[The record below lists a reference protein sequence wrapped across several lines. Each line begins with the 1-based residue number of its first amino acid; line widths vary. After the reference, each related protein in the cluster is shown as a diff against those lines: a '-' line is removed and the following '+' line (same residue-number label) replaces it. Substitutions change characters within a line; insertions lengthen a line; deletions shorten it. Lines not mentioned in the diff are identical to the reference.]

1 MNCRV
6 KDAGNIA
13 QQTHLELGVMTYLK
27 YRVAQL
33 DFTPEME
40 ALYMLFERC
49 HSKIERYLS
58 ISI

>member
-49 HSKIERYLS
+49 NT
-58 ISI
+58 